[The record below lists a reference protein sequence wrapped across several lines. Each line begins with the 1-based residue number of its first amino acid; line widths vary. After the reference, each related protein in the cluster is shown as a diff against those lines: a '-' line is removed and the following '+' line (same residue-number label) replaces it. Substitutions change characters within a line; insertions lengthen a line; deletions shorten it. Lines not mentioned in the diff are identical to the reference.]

1 MLGRIWWEGLQMNFA
16 VDWIGV
22 CNNPLK
28 PILPMLDTKIHI
40 IIDDVVSF
48 PNLLVPICRSV
59 GRYHHFEQR
68 QLRGTCEVWITR

>member
-1 MLGRIWWEGLQMNFA
+1 MFFA

-22 CNNPLK
+22 CNNNLK

-59 GRYHHFEQR
+59 GRYHHFE
-68 QLRGTCEVWITR
+68 